1 MAEEAQI
8 AARSDTGM
16 CSEDDRLPEEFLQQL
31 RDVEQ
36 AYLSTDDPIRQS
48 GFLAGPERWRRERS
62 IILEAVEDDGDFLDV
77 GCANGY
83 LLECL
88 LEWARE
94 RGIAL
99 TPFGVDQGAGLIELA
114 RRRLP
119 QFADHFWVANAW
131 HWRPP
136 RKFRYV
142 YTLHDCVPEELF
154 GNYVDRL
161 LARYVEPGG
170 RLVVGAYGSYSQ
182 NLPARDLAREL
193 ADAGY
198 GVAGSASCG
207 DLPATTIAWLKVP
220 AQGTPG

>member
-1 MAEEAQI
+1 
-8 AARSDTGM
+8 M

-31 RDVEQ
+31 REVEQ

-48 GFLAGPERWRRERS
+48 GFLAGPDRWHRERS
-62 IILEAVEDDGDFLDV
+62 IILEAVEEDGDFLDV

-88 LEWARE
+88 LEWAKE
-94 RGIAL
+94 RGVAL

-114 RRRLP
+114 RQRLP

-131 HWRPP
+131 DWQPP

-142 YTLHDCVPEELF
+142 YTLHDCVPEHLLEE
-154 GNYVDRL
+154 YVRRL
-161 LARYVEPGG
+161 LARCVEPGG
-170 RLVVGAYGSYSQ
+170 TLAIGGYGSYSK
-182 NLPARDLAREL
+182 NLPARDLASEL

-198 GVAGSASCG
+198 DVAGSASCG
-207 DLPATTIAWLKVP
+207 DLPATRIAWLKAP
-220 AQGTPG
+220 ARRRSG

>member
-1 MAEEAQI
+1 MRSEE
-8 AARSDTGM
+8 
-16 CSEDDRLPEEFLQQL
+16 DRLPEEFLQQL
-31 RDVEQ
+31 RELEQ

-62 IILEAVEDDGDFLDV
+62 IILEAVEGDGDFLDV

-94 RGIAL
+94 RGVAL

-114 RRRLP
+114 RQRLP
-119 QFADHFWVANAW
+119 DYVDHFWVANAW
-131 HWRPP
+131 SWRPP

-142 YTLHDCVPEELF
+142 YTLHDCVPAELS

-161 LARYVEPGG
+161 LARYVEPDG
-170 RLVVGAYGSYSQ
+170 RLIVGAYGSYSQ
-182 NLPARDLAREL
+182 NQPARDVAAEL
-193 ADAGY
+193 AKAGHE
-198 GVAGSASCG
+198 VAGCASCG
-207 DLPATTIAWLKVP
+207 DLPATRIAWVTAP
-220 AQGTPG
+220 ARHGSG